1 MHLANEI
8 LIMILRLGGDVEW
21 QHCILQCNP
30 VSLSIP
36 SASLIFPLIPVT
48 MMLPVDVALSCQ
60 GSSCAVLEP
69 RSAEAC
75 TELWGGAVGGLWL
88 VECWGHCA
96 GPGHAVER
104 STRACTGACPHALW
118 HLAQVNDL
126 ARARG
131 TAGGCVCAPASH
143 QQQSGWERAGCRGD
157 TGGWWLLWCE
167 SMEACLFPPL
177 VPRARIIALLAISWV
192 LCTNMMRGFYLQ
204 VWLWQLTEVESGEIA
219 PVTFFFPLPVAWSVA
234 RLISFRP
241 TPRHKT
247 LPKSNISL

>member
-1 MHLANEI
+1 M
-8 LIMILRLGGDVEW
+8 
-21 QHCILQCNP
+21 
-30 VSLSIP
+30 
-36 SASLIFPLIPVT
+36 
-48 MMLPVDVALSCQ
+48 
-60 GSSCAVLEP
+60 
-69 RSAEAC
+69 
-75 TELWGGAVGGLWL
+75 
-88 VECWGHCA
+88 
-96 GPGHAVER
+96 
-104 STRACTGACPHALW
+104 
-118 HLAQVNDL
+118 
-126 ARARG
+126 
-131 TAGGCVCAPASH
+131 
-143 QQQSGWERAGCRGD
+143 
-157 TGGWWLLWCE
+157 LWCE